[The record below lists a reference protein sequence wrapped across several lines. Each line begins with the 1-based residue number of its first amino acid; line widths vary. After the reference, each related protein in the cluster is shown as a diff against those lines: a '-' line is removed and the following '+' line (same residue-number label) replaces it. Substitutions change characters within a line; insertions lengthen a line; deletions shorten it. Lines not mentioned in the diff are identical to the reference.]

1 MDSSF
6 GGGGDSTYTV
16 HGVQEGQVSASPS
29 FFIHDG
35 VQLES
40 SIVYK
45 LGQGHFH
52 QCQTDTVS
60 HRSCRDL
67 NSTDQYIAVYCTT
80 HQSVK

>member
-1 MDSSF
+1 MDTDCKLRLCQWTAAF

-40 SIVYK
+40 S
-45 LGQGHFH
+45 
-52 QCQTDTVS
+52 TV
-60 HRSCRDL
+60 
-67 NSTDQYIAVYCTT
+67 
-80 HQSVK
+80 